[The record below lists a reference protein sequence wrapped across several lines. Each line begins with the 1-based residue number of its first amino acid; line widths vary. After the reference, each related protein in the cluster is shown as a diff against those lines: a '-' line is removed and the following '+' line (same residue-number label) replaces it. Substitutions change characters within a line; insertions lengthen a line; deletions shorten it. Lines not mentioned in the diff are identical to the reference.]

1 MSKPAHRRRDPWWM
15 RMGLGPL
22 EWQLMESIWQ
32 LETCSVHDMVRTIPE
47 KLAYTTVMTTADRL
61 FRKGILNRKKAN
73 RKFLYSARMNRQQ
86 LDIHFALQLLSQ
98 LYLLPVSTRRTLVQ
112 TLQEGLGEGASRN
125 SAIPDQER
133 IVGRS
138 SDNRSSTSH
147 FGMSGLA

>member
-1 MSKPAHRRRDPWWM
+1 VSKLAHRTQDPSWK

-61 FRKGILNRKKAN
+61 FRKGILKRKKVN
-73 RKFLYSARMNRQQ
+73 RKFLYSAQMNRQQ
-86 LDIHFALQLLSQ
+86 LDIHFARRLLSQ
-98 LYLLPVSTRRTLVQ
+98 LCLLPVSTRRILIQ
-112 TLQEGLGEGASRN
+112 TLQEGLGKGASRN
-125 SAIPDQER
+125 SATPDQER
-133 IVGRS
+133 TVGRS
-138 SDNRSSTSH
+138 SNNRSSTSH

>member
-1 MSKPAHRRRDPWWM
+1 MSKLAHRTQDPWWK

-47 KLAYTTVMTTADRL
+47 KLAYTTVMTTADRF
-61 FRKGILNRKKAN
+61 FRKGILKRKKVN

-86 LDIHFALQLLSQ
+86 LDVHFARRLLSQ
-98 LYLLPVSTRRTLVQ
+98 LCLLPVSTRRVLIQ
-112 TLQEGLGEGASRN
+112 TLQEGLGKGASRN
-125 SAIPDQER
+125 SATPDQER
-133 IVGRS
+133 TVGRS
-138 SDNRSSTSH
+138 SNNRSSTSH

>member
-1 MSKPAHRRRDPWWM
+1 VSKLAHRTQDPWWK

-61 FRKGILNRKKAN
+61 FRKGILKRKKVN
-73 RKFLYSARMNRQQ
+73 RKFLYSTRMNRQQ
-86 LDIHFALQLLSQ
+86 LDVHFARRLLSQ
-98 LYLLPVSTRRTLVQ
+98 LCLLPVSTRRVLIQ
-112 TLQEGLGEGASRN
+112 TLQEGLGKGASRN
-125 SAIPDQER
+125 SATPDQER
-133 IVGRS
+133 TVGRS
-138 SDNRSSTSH
+138 SNNRSSTSH

>member
-1 MSKPAHRRRDPWWM
+1 
-15 RMGLGPL
+15 
-22 EWQLMESIWQ
+22 
-32 LETCSVHDMVRTIPE
+32 
-47 KLAYTTVMTTADRL
+47 MTTADRL
-61 FRKGILNRKKAN
+61 FRKGILNRKKVN

-98 LYLLPVSTRRTLVQ
+98 LYLLPVSTRRTLIQ

-125 SAIPDQER
+125 SVIPDQER

>member
-1 MSKPAHRRRDPWWM
+1 VSKLAHRTQDPWWK

-61 FRKGILNRKKAN
+61 FRKGILKRKKVN

-86 LDIHFALQLLSQ
+86 LDVHFARRLLSQ
-98 LYLLPVSTRRTLVQ
+98 LCLLPVSTRRVLIQ
-112 TLQEGLGEGASRN
+112 TLQEGLGKSASRN
-125 SAIPDQER
+125 SATPDQER
-133 IVGRS
+133 TVGRS
-138 SDNRSSTSH
+138 SNNRSSTSH

>member
-1 MSKPAHRRRDPWWM
+1 VSKLAHRTQDPWWK

-61 FRKGILNRKKAN
+61 FRKGILKRKKVN

-86 LDIHFALQLLSQ
+86 LDVHFARRLLSQ
-98 LYLLPVSTRRTLVQ
+98 LCLLPVSTRRVLIQ
-112 TLQEGLGEGASRN
+112 TLQEGLGKGASRN
-125 SAIPDQER
+125 SATPDQER
-133 IVGRS
+133 TVGRS
-138 SDNRSSTSH
+138 SNNRSSTSH

>member
-1 MSKPAHRRRDPWWM
+1 VSKPSHRRRDPWWM

-61 FRKGILNRKKAN
+61 FRKGILKRKKVN
-73 RKFLYSARMNRQQ
+73 RKFLYSTRMNRQQ
-86 LDIHFALQLLSQ
+86 LDVHFARRLLSQ
-98 LYLLPVSTRRTLVQ
+98 LCLLPVSTRRVLIQ
-112 TLQEGLGEGASRN
+112 TLQEGLGKGASRN
-125 SAIPDQER
+125 SVTPDQER

-138 SDNRSSTSH
+138 SNNRSSTSH
-147 FGMSGLA
+147 FGISGLA

>member
-1 MSKPAHRRRDPWWM
+1 M

-32 LETCSVHDMVRTIPE
+32 LETCSVHDMLRTIPE

-61 FRKGILNRKKAN
+61 FQKGILKRKKVN

-86 LDIHFALQLLSQ
+86 LDMHFARRLLSQ
-98 LYLLPVSTRRTLVQ
+98 LYLLPVSTRGILIQ
-112 TLQEGLGEGASRN
+112 TLQQSLGKGASGN
-125 SAIPDQER
+125 SATPDQKR
-133 IVGRS
+133 TVGRS
-138 SDNRSSTSH
+138 SDRRSSTRY